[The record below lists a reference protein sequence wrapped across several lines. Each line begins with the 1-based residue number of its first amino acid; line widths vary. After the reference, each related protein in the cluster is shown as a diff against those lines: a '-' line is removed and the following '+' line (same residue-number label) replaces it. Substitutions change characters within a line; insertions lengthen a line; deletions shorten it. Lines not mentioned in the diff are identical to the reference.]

1 MDTAILA
8 TERAVLA
15 IVPAD
20 RDALAA
26 YQFSPGSYTYS
37 AHLECA
43 KARDAIVT
51 ADEILCRPLW
61 VGHYLDYED
70 ERPVIAEPS
79 GCVVT
84 EEPSAILPTHGRQY

>member
-1 MDTAILA
+1 MDFAVLTS
-8 TERAVLA
+8 ERAVLA

-20 RDALAA
+20 HNALMA
-26 YQFSPGSYTYS
+26 YQFVPGSYTYS
-37 AHLECA
+37 AHLECS
-43 KARDAIVT
+43 KARDAIVKL
-51 ADEILCRPLW
+51 DKFLCRNLW

-84 EEPSAILPTHGRQY
+84 I